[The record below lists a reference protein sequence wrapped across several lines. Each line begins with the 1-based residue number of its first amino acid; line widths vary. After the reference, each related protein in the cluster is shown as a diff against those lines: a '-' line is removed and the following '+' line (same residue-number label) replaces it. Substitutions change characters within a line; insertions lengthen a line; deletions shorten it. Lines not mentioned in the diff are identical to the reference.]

1 MAAAFLT
8 ARAASAAAAR
18 DPGVLA
24 SPVVGS
30 DQSECRD
37 ADLGTRSTL
46 WRSTLEWWPC
56 HPASTTTARATLR
69 SRLATLPQAT
79 ETPHQAGD
87 HPHEHHHHHILIE
100 PEEDRWRWRRKIRED
115 KRKLAVYRV
124 AVGLLG
130 LILVALG
137 FVSGPIPGPGG
148 IPLILLGLAVW
159 SSEFEWAHQVMM
171 WFKKELH
178 RYRTWSTTKK
188 ILVLGGLLR
197 RLWTYRISVLAADR
211 PTDLAARICRHA
223 SAAAAWALT
232 GVRIGRA
239 RAFRSRCIRCNAS
252 TGAQQRTARA
262 SFQPRPECT
271 MSP

>member
-1 MAAAFLT
+1 M
-8 ARAASAAAAR
+8 SS
-18 DPGVLA
+18 GVDDH
-24 SPVVGS
+24 GS
-30 DQSECRD
+30 RD
-37 ADLGTRSTL
+37 A
-46 WRSTLEWWPC
+46 EVPM
-56 HPASTTTARATLR
+56 
-69 SRLATLPQAT
+69 ATLPQAT
-79 ETPHQAGD
+79 GSPPQAGD

-178 RYRTWSTTKK
+178 RYRRWSTAKK
-188 ILVLGGLLR
+188 ITFWVAFFAGCGLIGYLYLLVTGPPPWLPGSVNMLLQRLPGL
-197 RLWTYRISVLAADR
+197 
-211 PTDLAARICRHA
+211 
-223 SAAAAWALT
+223 
-232 GVRIGRA
+232 
-239 RAFRSRCIRCNAS
+239 
-252 TGAQQRTARA
+252 
-262 SFQPRPECT
+262 
-271 MSP
+271 